1 MPDIMSTSYALWAV
15 SRVNGVKDPSAQKAL
30 QWLVNRQKENGS
42 WEDRAGYTAE
52 ALIGL
57 LAMGEGPKVPLE
69 SVNYQLQ
76 RIMQTTKKQ
85 KPVFVHTSPQFY
97 GSFQVKEIYDKV
109 KEMLHSVEREIRII
123 SPYIDMFYGEI
134 INIAKEKPNLVI
146 KIITRPKGEIEG
158 ERKRIAKSAINKF
171 YDALKERIV
180 HSQLIHSRMLIVDDK
195 QLLVSSADLTT
206 DQLYDE
212 FNAGIWTSDKEAVE
226 KATAFFENIFQLEQS
241 RKAEKNPKT

>member
-1 MPDIMSTSYALWAV
+1 MSMTLTAV
-15 SRVNGVKDPSAQKAL
+15 LNLVGKLDDSPGSDTPRERFRGFLKNNITEVGILRDYIEECLRNTGDQYNRAFQD
-30 QWLVNRQKENGS
+30 LVNHLG
-42 WEDRAGYTAE
+42 T
-52 ALIGL
+52 L
-57 LAMGEGPKVPLE
+57 MGFEVEFGR
-69 SVNYQLQ
+69 YQG
-76 RIMQTTKKQ
+76 T
-85 KPVFVHTSPQFY
+85 P
-97 GSFQVKEIYDKV
+97 
-109 KEMLHSVEREIRII
+109 
-123 SPYIDMFYGEI
+123 
-134 INIAKEKPNLVI
+134 
-146 KIITRPKGEIEG
+146 GEIEG